1 MPFQDFCEILP
12 SRGFSRVQA
21 VFPSPRK
28 FRFFAKNLKFF
39 PFYVI
44 FCMTVQSLQIQLFPI
59 DARSCRKPA
68 VVPRRSQPLTEAP
81 GPMRQTA
88 HGATVISTLREAFSA
103 NDQGE
108 MK

>member
-21 VFPSPRK
+21 GLSAAAQVSFYRK
-28 FRFFAKNLKFF
+28 ILKYF

-59 DARSCRKPA
+59 DARSCKKPA

-81 GPMRQTA
+81 GPMRRTA